1 MGSTHIRNFAA
12 AAAFVCFFATLPIYS
27 PNIVA
32 LNAAGVPQVTSWF
45 SRGVLA
51 FALLASIL
59 TVPMGRSGGAAR
71 RCRAQVGSN
80 SSAPHTPRVGR
91 SHEPGLSPAASVT
104 PVSLAAASA
113 YFVGGAGY
121 TALVALGADV
131 ASPVVDAL
139 GVASSALAGLTTVPL
154 CIAWSK
160 VFSHERLVRLVALC
174 GVGIAAAALVNLAVS
189 ALPVPASYAVHAL
202 LLAVGSCSPFT
213 LARADVRD
221 AAAAT
226 PSAAFPSRLN
236 LRPFVSVMGTPL
248 LGIAVSSFVIGI
260 APTTVFAGHVDT
272 QVVGSI
278 AAGVIAALV
287 CACARRCPVPTP
299 ALIQRLLIP
308 LAAAAALAICAFPA
322 GDQDTQAI
330 VSYTL
335 FSLVGAVALAMG
347 SGISNAREF
356 PREAVFATIVGVY
369 CVAAVAGLV
378 AGTLFSDTA
387 TYHFKTIA
395 ALMAIY
401 GVFAIATAC
410 LRAAKPAGSAA
421 DDELLGGAESDAGT
435 ADPSGKTA
443 QQNRGES
450 GAGPSASR
458 PSANGGPGSS
468 TPIEA
473 RVELLAARFTLTPR
487 ETEIVHILARGHGCA
502 YVAETL
508 LISKS
513 TVYTHVRNVY
523 RKLDVS
529 NHDELI
535 ARIYE
540 QG

>member
-1 MGSTHIRNFAA
+1 MGSTHIRTFAA

-51 FALLASIL
+51 FALLGSIL
-59 TVPMGRSGGAAR
+59 AVLMRRSGGTVHRHRVQA
-71 RCRAQVGSN
+71 GN
-80 SSAPHTPRVGR
+80 DPSAPHAPRVGR
-91 SHEPGLSPAASVT
+91 PQGPGLSPATSVT
-104 PVSLAAASA
+104 PASLMAASA

-121 TALVALGADV
+121 TALVALG
-131 ASPVVDAL
+131 L
-139 GVASSALAGLTTVPL
+139 GVASSALAGLATVPL
-154 CIAWSK
+154 CVAWSK
-160 VFSHERLVRLVALC
+160 AFSHERLVRLVAVC
-174 GVGIAAAALVNLAVS
+174 GAGIAAAALANLAVS
-189 ALPVPASYAVHAL
+189 ALPVPASYAVHVL
-202 LLAVGSCSPFT
+202 LLAVGSCAPFA
-213 LARADVRD
+213 LARADGRD
-221 AAAAT
+221 AAAAA
-226 PSAAFPSRLN
+226 PSSAFPSRLS

-260 APTTVFAGHVDT
+260 APTTVFAGRVDT

-278 AAGVIAALV
+278 AAGVIVALV
-287 CACARRCPVPTP
+287 CTCSRRCPVPTP

-322 GDQDTQAI
+322 GDQDAQVI

-356 PREAVFATIVGVY
+356 PRETVFATIVGVY
-369 CVAAVAGLV
+369 CIAAVAGLV
-378 AGTLFSDTA
+378 AGALFSDTA
-387 TYHFKTIA
+387 TYHFKIIV

-401 GVFAIATAC
+401 GVFVIATAC
-410 LRAAKPAGSAA
+410 LRAAKPAGGAA
-421 DDELLGGAESDAGT
+421 DDELLGGVGFGAGPT
-435 ADPSGKTA
+435 GPSGKTA
-443 QQNRGES
+443 QQNRGEA
-450 GAGPSASR
+450 GGGPSASR

-473 RVELLAARFTLTPR
+473 RVELLAGRFALTPR